1 VSKRVQTHLRHNL
14 VGYLALFVAL
24 AGTSYA
30 AIALPPNSVGSRQIK
45 PNAVRSSD
53 VRDAALLAKDFRP
66 GELPAGP
73 KGDPGPPGPKGDPGI
88 VDTSA
93 FYDKATSDARFLEV
107 RTLDFNANVGTTK
120 GFDFGTIHLEAGC
133 TATGGAQMLV
143 KGSSTAPVIAS
154 SSYTDSA
161 RGGGTTIP
169 LAGRQVLSGSLS
181 NLFFADND
189 RQEDGIFLFRTAGK
203 VITMTFHASAT
214 TFDNTC
220 ELHAAITEPHADPF
234 G

>member
-1 VSKRVQTHLRHNL
+1 MLNKVQTHFRHNL

-30 AIALPPNSVGSRQIK
+30 AITLPANSVGSRQIK

-53 VRDAALLAKDFRP
+53 VRDAGLLRKDFKP
-66 GELPAGP
+66 GQLPAGE
-73 KGDPGPPGPKGDPGI
+73 KGDPGPKGDTGT

-93 FYDKATSDARFLEV
+93 FYDKATSDARFLEI
-107 RTLDFNANVGTTK
+107 RSLDFNTSVGTTK
-120 GFDFGTIHLEAGC
+120 GFDFGTIHLEASC
-133 TATGGAQMLV
+133 NATGGAQMLV
-143 KGSSTAPVIAS
+143 KGSSSTPAIVS

-169 LAGRQVLSGSLS
+169 LAGRQILDGTLS
-181 NLFFADND
+181 NLFFADNN
-189 RQEDGIFLFRTAGK
+189 RQQDGVFMFRTAGK

-214 TFDNTC
+214 TLDNTC
-220 ELHAAITEPHADPF
+220 ELHAAVWEPHAEPF